1 MVNKKGY
8 LRTVEAVIALVII
21 LVVISVALPRKINM
35 MDTPTIVK
43 SSQEIIREE
52 ILFDDSLKKCIVD
65 DPVCNDAIG
74 DVIERNQPIG
84 FDFAFKICSTP
95 ASCLCNDNCVKP
107 AANNIGPDDIS
118 SNVYMADV
126 FVSSTIKNEEST
138 HKVVR
143 FWMWRKEQN

>member
-1 MVNKKGY
+1 MVNKRGY

-21 LVVISVALPRKINM
+21 LAVISVALPRKINM

-52 ILFDDSLKKCIVD
+52 ILLDDSLKKCIVD
-65 DPVCNDAIG
+65 AGCAGASQSIG
-74 DVIERNQPIG
+74 EVIEKNQPIG
-84 FDFAFKICSTP
+84 FDFAFKICDNP
-95 ASCLCNDNCVKP
+95 ASCLCNTDCVKP
-107 AANNIGPDDIS
+107 AIKGPDEIS

-126 FVSSTIKNEEST
+126 FVSSTINNELST

-143 FWMWRKEQN
+143 FWMWRKE